1 MGFIKDFLSIIQKRE
16 MIFIES
22 SKESEDVYTFSFEKG
37 PDLTWKA
44 GQYGLFSITHK
55 TMKNATKP
63 FSISSVSS
71 ENVVNITTRIGDN
84 PSEFK
89 RALLELKPG
98 MHMKMSGPVGSF
110 HLDPESPSLLIAAG
124 IGMTPFRSILK
135 QITAAG
141 NGESKPLQLLYMDSK
156 KSYLYKDELDA
167 IASHPSIQVSYL
179 DSRNDLDQE
188 IDKFIARHKDHGKYL
203 VAGPKSMVE
212 SVTAYLQSK
221 GVSKRNIKK
230 DAFFGY

>member
-1 MGFIKDFLSIIQKRE
+1 MGFIKDFLSIFQKRE
-16 MIFIES
+16 LIFIES
-22 SKESEDVYTFSFEKG
+22 RKESEDAYTFSFEKG
-37 PDLTWKA
+37 PDLSWKA

-63 FSISSVSS
+63 FSISSVPS

-89 RALLELKPG
+89 KAMLELKPG

-135 QITAAG
+135 QTAAG
-141 NGESKPLQLLYMDSK
+141 KGELKPIQLLYLDSK
-156 KSYLYKDELDA
+156 KSYLFKDELDA

-179 DSRNDLDQE
+179 DSRTDLDLE
-188 IDKFIARHKDHGKYL
+188 IDKFIAQHKGRGKYL

-212 SVTAYLQSK
+212 SVAAYLQSK
-221 GVSKRNIKK
+221 DVSKQNIKK

>member
-1 MGFIKDFLSIIQKRE
+1 MGFIKDFLSIFQKRE
-16 MIFIES
+16 LIFIES
-22 SKESEDVYTFSFEKG
+22 RKESEDAYTFSFEKG
-37 PDLTWKA
+37 PDLSWKA

-63 FSISSVSS
+63 FSISSVPS

-89 RALLELKPG
+89 KAMLELKPG

-110 HLDPESPSLLIAAG
+110 HLEPESPSLLIAAG

-135 QITAAG
+135 QTAAG
-141 NGESKPLQLLYMDSK
+141 KGELKPIQLLYLDSK
-156 KSYLYKDELDA
+156 KSYLFKDELDA

-179 DSRNDLDQE
+179 DSRTDLDLE
-188 IDKFIARHKDHGKYL
+188 IDKFIAQHKGRGKYL

-212 SVTAYLQSK
+212 SVAAYLQSK
-221 GVSKRNIKK
+221 DVSKQNIKK

>member
-1 MGFIKDFLSIIQKRE
+1 MGFIKDFLSIFQKRE
-16 MIFIES
+16 LIFIES
-22 SKESEDVYTFSFEKG
+22 RKESEDAYTFSFEKG
-37 PDLTWKA
+37 PDVSWKA

-63 FSISSVSS
+63 FSISSVPS

-89 RALLELKPG
+89 KAMLELKPG

-135 QITAAG
+135 QTAAG
-141 NGESKPLQLLYMDSK
+141 KGELKPIQLLYLDSK
-156 KSYLYKDELDA
+156 KSYLFKDELDA

-179 DSRNDLDQE
+179 DSRTDLDLE
-188 IDKFIARHKDHGKYL
+188 IDKFIAQHKGRGKYL

-212 SVTAYLQSK
+212 SVAAYLQSK
-221 GVSKRNIKK
+221 DVSKQNIKK

>member
-16 MIFIES
+16 LIFIES

-37 PDLTWKA
+37 QDLTWKA

-63 FSISSVSS
+63 FSISSVPT
-71 ENVVNITTRIGDN
+71 ENVVSITTRIGDN
-84 PSEFK
+84 PSDFK
-89 RALLELKPG
+89 RALLELNPG

-110 HLDPESPSLLIAAG
+110 HLDPQSPSLLIAAG

-135 QITAAG
+135 QAAAG
-141 NGESKPLQLLYMDSK
+141 NGELKPIHLLYLDSK

-167 IASHPSIQVSYL
+167 IANHPSIQVSYL

-188 IDKFIARHKDHGKYL
+188 IDKFIARHKGHGKYL

-221 GVSKRNIKK
+221 NVSKRNIKK

>member
-1 MGFIKDFLSIIQKRE
+1 MGFIKDFLSIFQKRKL
-16 MIFIES
+16 IFIES
-22 SKESEDVYTFSFEKG
+22 RKESEDVYTFSFEKG

-63 FSISSVSS
+63 FSISSVST

-89 RALLELKPG
+89 KAMLELKPG

-135 QITAAG
+135 QTAARK
-141 NGESKPLQLLYMDSK
+141 GELKPIQLLYLDSK
-156 KSYLYKDELDA
+156 KSYLFKDELDG

-179 DSRNDLDQE
+179 DSRTDLDLE
-188 IDKFIARHKDHGKYL
+188 IDKFIAKHKGLGKYL

-212 SVTAYLQSK
+212 SVAAYLQSK
-221 GVSKRNIKK
+221 DVSKQNIKK

>member
-1 MGFIKDFLSIIQKRE
+1 MGFIKDFLSIFQKRE
-16 MIFIES
+16 LIFIES
-22 SKESEDVYTFSFEKG
+22 RKESEDAYTFSFEKG
-37 PDLTWKA
+37 PDLSWKA

-63 FSISSVSS
+63 FSISSVPS

-89 RALLELKPG
+89 KAMLELKPG

-135 QITAAG
+135 QTAAG
-141 NGESKPLQLLYMDSK
+141 RGELKPIQLLYLDSK
-156 KSYLYKDELDA
+156 KSYLFKDELDA

-179 DSRNDLDQE
+179 DSRTDLDLE
-188 IDKFIARHKDHGKYL
+188 IDQFIAQHKGRGKYL

-212 SVTAYLQSK
+212 SVAAYLQSK
-221 GVSKRNIKK
+221 DVSKQNIKK